1 MADSPAA
8 IKTAV
13 MAHLGGKSCVEI
25 NNLEPLIFFFPFKFV
40 FSNERLI
47 LPAKFLGGSAPGS
60 FLGEEGGEVEEG
72 GNKGGEGQFT

>member
-25 NNLEPLIFFFPFKFV
+25 NNLEPLIFFFF
-40 FSNERLI
+40 FSKSGMFFCQSVSRVSYLI
-47 LPAKFLGGSAPGS
+47 GCLSL
-60 FLGEEGGEVEEG
+60 VM
-72 GNKGGEGQFT
+72 TV